1 MSSRNLLR
9 LLTCMSNVLST
20 RFVDPWCWFT
30 RYDEPQT
37 WQDLTGREIK
47 FMNIDVAKEYDLLL
61 QLFKDYKPD
70 TVRCCPLKAEDD
82 AVEAMTS

>member
-1 MSSRNLLR
+1 M
-9 LLTCMSNVLST
+9 
-20 RFVDPWCWFT
+20 
-30 RYDEPQT
+30 

-70 TVRCCPLKAEDD
+70 TVMKRCFIFCACSLDCGLYVLLYVRSAGNVSK
-82 AVEAMTS
+82 V